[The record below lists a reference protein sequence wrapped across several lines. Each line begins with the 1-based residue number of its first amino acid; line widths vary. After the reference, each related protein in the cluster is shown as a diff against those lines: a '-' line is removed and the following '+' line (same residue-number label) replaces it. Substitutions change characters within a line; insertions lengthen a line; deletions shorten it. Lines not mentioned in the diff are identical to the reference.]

1 MFMDY
6 YKLKEQPFG
15 VTPDPRFLYLGPTH
29 REALASL
36 YYGVEAGRGFMA
48 LIAPPGMGKTTLLFQ
63 LLERLRK
70 SACFAFLFQ
79 TQCDSREFLRF
90 LLADMGIESNGHDV
104 VQMHEELNRALMR
117 LKHAGMR
124 FVLVVDEAQN
134 LDESVLETVRLL
146 SDFETPSAKL
156 IQIILSGQQQLANK
170 LAAPSLLQF
179 RQRIAILS
187 RLEPFG
193 PEETDRY
200 IEHRL
205 QVAGYDG
212 GPLFTSDA
220 RAMIAA
226 RSGGIP
232 RNINNLCFNALTLG
246 CALGRIKVNGET
258 VQEAASD
265 LDFECLARERNVPAQ
280 SLVAPSQ
287 AHEAADLVGEGESG
301 VRPFRAAGL
310 IGDSGLGRRPL
321 RAVALAVS
329 LVLASLFLFPSVRGL
344 VRTQLSKVFSA
355 DPLPVAESPSL
366 NRPAPGP
373 AVSAT
378 APTPKN
384 VIAEP
389 AAPPAIPNVVI
400 EVKPGQT
407 LWQINLGHF
416 GRSNRKLVEQ
426 IRALNPRITDPN
438 HIETG
443 QRILLP
449 GQTRTSP
456 ETNSVGLVDGVSI
469 TSGRN

>member
-1 MFMDY
+1 MFLDY

-15 VTPDPRFLYLGPTH
+15 VTPDPRFLYLSPTH

-36 YYGVEAGRGFMA
+36 YYGVEAGRGFVA

-70 SACFAFLFQ
+70 SVCFAYLFQ

-90 LLADMGIESNGHDV
+90 LLADLGIECHGHDL
-104 VQMHEELNRALMR
+104 VQMHEELNCALMR

-124 FVLVVDEAQN
+124 LVLAIDEAQN

-146 SDFETPSAKL
+146 SDFETPSFKL
-156 IQIILSGQQQLANK
+156 MQIILSGQPQLAAK
-170 LAAPSLLQF
+170 LAGPSLLQF
-179 RQRIAILS
+179 RQRIAILG

-246 CALGRIKVNGET
+246 CALGRIKLDGET